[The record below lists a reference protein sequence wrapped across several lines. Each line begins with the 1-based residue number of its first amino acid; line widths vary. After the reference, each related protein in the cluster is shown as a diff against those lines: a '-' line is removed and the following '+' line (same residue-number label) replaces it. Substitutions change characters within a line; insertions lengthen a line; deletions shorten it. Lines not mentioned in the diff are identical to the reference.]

1 MKGAARLVTTS
12 LSRCALRTSTL
23 RPCLVAHA
31 GPSRVFSTSPLRCEV
46 QKANVIPV
54 EEAREEATVE
64 EEDALEE
71 ARVEALEDA
80 QDEAMMDAALAESNR
95 EFIFLKTR

>member
-1 MKGAARLVTTS
+1 M
-12 LSRCALRTSTL
+12 
-23 RPCLVAHA
+23 
-31 GPSRVFSTSPLRCEV
+31 
-46 QKANVIPV
+46 IPV

-95 EFIFLKTR
+95 ESIFLVTR